1 MRAVAVSM
9 PANSMTTNSMAN
21 RQSHYWNPDVRFE
34 LDQAQWS
41 LTDINHKIDISAWQA
56 FLSNLPRDP
65 YVNTRWKRM
74 SWLNVLDD
82 GRVEVMGDCPMAQGG
97 MFNDA
102 DSMADKLRYY
112 SGLEPAFVA
121 RDDVQA
127 FVRAWAELWGIGPKE
142 PILFQITG
150 VRGKGELDPLQGQGI
165 HADGC
170 KYLSILVIN
179 RENVSGATNRL
190 YADKSSKKELAELM
204 LEPGQIL
211 HIRDDKLFHSAD
223 NITQMNDEA
232 PFERFIII
240 INSCFVDGFQNRML
254 RRNFPDAVLNDIF

>member
-1 MRAVAVSM
+1 MRAEAVWM
-9 PANSMTTNSMAN
+9 PNDTMSNAH
-21 RQSHYWNPDVRFE
+21 SHYWNPSVHYE
-34 LDQAQWS
+34 LDQAHWS
-41 LTDINHKIDISAWQA
+41 LTDINHKIDISAWKP

-112 SGLEPAFVA
+112 SGLEAEFVA
-121 RDDVQA
+121 RDDVQD
-127 FVRAWAELWGIGPKE
+127 FVRAWAELWGIGARE

-150 VRGKGELDPLQGQGI
+150 VRGKDEIDPLQGQGI

-179 RENVSGATNRL
+179 RENVSGATSRI
-190 YADKSSKKELAELM
+190 YSDKSGHKELAELM
-204 LEPGQIL
+204 IEPGQIL
-211 HIRDDKLFHSAD
+211 HIRDDTLFHSAD
-223 NITQMNDEA
+223 NISQMNDEA

-254 RRNFPDAVLNDIF
+254 RRHFPEAVLNDVF

>member
-1 MRAVAVSM
+1 MRAEAASM
-9 PANSMTTNSMAN
+9 LTNSMIN
-21 RQSHYWNPDVRFE
+21 IHSHYWNPDVHFE

-41 LTDINHKIDISAWQA
+41 RTDINHKIDISAWQP

-74 SWLNVLDD
+74 SWIHLLEA
-82 GRVEVMGDCPMAQGG
+82 GHVEVMGDCPMAQGG

-127 FVRAWAELWGIGPKE
+127 FVRAWAQLWGIGPKE

-150 VRGKGELDPLQGQGI
+150 VKGKGELDPLQGQGI

-190 YADKSSKKELAELM
+190 YADKFGKKELAELT

-223 NITQMNDEA
+223 NITQTNDEA